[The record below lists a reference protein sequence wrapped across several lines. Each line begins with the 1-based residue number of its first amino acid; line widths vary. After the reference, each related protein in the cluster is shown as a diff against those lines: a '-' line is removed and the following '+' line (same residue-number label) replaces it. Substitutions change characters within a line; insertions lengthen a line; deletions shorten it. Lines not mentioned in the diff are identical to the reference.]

1 MSRNYWALMLYLLKP
16 VNLRA
21 CAPRQEKSLQWET
34 RSLQGR
40 VERGESTPPPP
51 QHTHTHTQAVTTQH
65 RQKKKVTNFKKPQVR
80 RWWSERDAQG
90 FRVFTRCVGADFI
103 MEPRPSPALA
113 AVKLRGKGPSGLL
126 GLLIQYQRKF
136 IASPRILLVKTLD
149 LTLIKSLNP
158 TSSLQEIGSIEEQAK
173 RH

>member
-1 MSRNYWALMLYLLKP
+1 M
-16 VNLRA
+16 
-21 CAPRQEKSLQWET
+21 
-34 RSLQGR
+34 
-40 VERGESTPPPP
+40 
-51 QHTHTHTQAVTTQH
+51 
-65 RQKKKVTNFKKPQVR
+65 
-80 RWWSERDAQG
+80 
-90 FRVFTRCVGADFI
+90 FTRCVGADFI

-113 AVKLRGKGPSGLL
+113 AVKLRGKGPS

>member
-1 MSRNYWALMLYLLKP
+1 M
-16 VNLRA
+16 
-21 CAPRQEKSLQWET
+21 
-34 RSLQGR
+34 
-40 VERGESTPPPP
+40 
-51 QHTHTHTQAVTTQH
+51 
-65 RQKKKVTNFKKPQVR
+65 
-80 RWWSERDAQG
+80 
-90 FRVFTRCVGADFI
+90 FTRCAGADFI

-113 AVKLRGKGPSGLL
+113 AAKLRGEGPSGLL

-136 IASPRILLVKTLD
+136 IASPRILLVKMLD